1 MRRVACVISIAL
13 AAAACGTNEGPPDAR
28 VIDGPPPGGTVTFT
42 WTIHSDTGGTL
53 ACSDISA
60 QSVSIAILNEA
71 AGFGTNDLFS
81 CGSGTGTTS
90 PLAPGKYTLTIEL
103 DGGAGALATPQKVM
117 HVVVESGKDTA
128 LGNIDFTVDA
138 HGGLKMT
145 LVAQGATSNCGAG
158 GAGIDNTTLQLQT
171 ASGTCIPA
179 TFMIAAGAGT
189 QASTYVSDCNTLPA
203 HACIEKDQQI
213 TVTGLPSG
221 QLKLLVVGDV
231 GGRAC
236 WSGVDFLTVPA
247 MQQVK
252 DYGAVPIGYDN
263 AVCPRV
269 DAM

>member
-13 AAAACGTNEGPPDAR
+13 AGVVACGSNEGPPDAH
-28 VIDGPPPGGTVTFT
+28 VIDAPPPGGTVTFT
-42 WTIHSDTGGTL
+42 WTIHSDTGATL

-81 CGSGTGTTS
+81 CGSGTGTTGA
-90 PLAPGKYTLTIEL
+90 LAPGMYTLTIEL
-103 DGGAGALATPQKVM
+103 DGGAGALATPQKLM
-117 HVVVESGKDTA
+117 HVAVESGKDTA

-138 HGGLKMT
+138 HGGLQMT

-158 GAGIDNTTLQLQT
+158 GAGIDNMTMQLQT

-179 TFMIAAGAGT
+179 TFMIAGSPYT
-189 QASTYVSDCNTLPA
+189 SDCNTLPP

-231 GGRAC
+231 GGKAC